1 MESRVDCGRK
11 GKPGGELELLQ
22 GRGWGDITQR
32 GREGPK

>member
-22 GRGWGDITQR
+22 GRAITQR